1 MKKAQKLVID
11 DMITMNIT
19 CGEITSIV
27 IEVPFPC
34 DPLCIGSSYGQQSI
48 QYLPHFSARVYGQ
61 QNKQCK
67 ENNHILYNC
76 GMLQTDAL
84 ILVSLPGLPHFFF
97 FDDLHSHFTIISIS
111 IYYCERKPKNKNG
124 ECGYKQM
131 GIYYCRT

>member
-1 MKKAQKLVID
+1 MELKAGLSDLFNMQIIINLNNLGMKKAQKLVID

-67 ENNHILYNC
+67 ENNHT
-76 GMLQTDAL
+76 LQLWDASNRCSNSS
-84 ILVSLPGLPHFFF
+84 LVARPAPFFF
-97 FDDLHSHFTIISIS
+97 L
-111 IYYCERKPKNKNG
+111 
-124 ECGYKQM
+124 
-131 GIYYCRT
+131 